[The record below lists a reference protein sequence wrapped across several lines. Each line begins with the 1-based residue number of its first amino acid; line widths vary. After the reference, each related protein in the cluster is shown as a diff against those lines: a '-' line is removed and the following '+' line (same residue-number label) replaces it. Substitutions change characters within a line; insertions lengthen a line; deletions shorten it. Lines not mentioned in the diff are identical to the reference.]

1 MDEINTQ
8 QPQPQDSIAD
18 AVDQREMAVEEAG
31 AEAEGD
37 TPMVAPLD
45 FMAVVNRDVR
55 AAHFL
60 VDLLGGCDADEAV
73 EEHFGQHGRSGAE
86 SQKAIDEAEQRG
98 YLRGLN
104 ERAEASMAQP
114 VPYDEVRPDD
124 DGRPIPSTSLIG
136 TFARP
141 SVWDIE

>member
-8 QPQPQDSIAD
+8 PQTPIAD
-18 AVDQREMAVEEAG
+18 AVDQTEMAVETAG
-31 AEAEGD
+31 AMADVD

-45 FMAVVNRDVR
+45 LMAVVNRDVR

-60 VDLLGGCDADEAV
+60 VDLLGGRDADDAV
-73 EEHFGQHGRSGAE
+73 KAHFGLHGPDEAE
-86 SQKAIDEAEQRG
+86 SQKAVDEAEQRG

-104 ERAEASMAQP
+104 ERAEASMAGP
-114 VPYDEVRPDD
+114 APYDEVRHDD
-124 DGRPIPSTSLIG
+124 DSRPIPSTSLIG